1 METVMIT
8 GGTGLIGKALS
19 SALLKAGYHVIILT
33 RDHRPP
39 SIKVNDEVLP
49 PAEPVPALRYVGW
62 DLQKGEIDQDALAQ
76 ADSIIHL
83 AGAGIADKRWTKK
96 RKDEIRNSRVKG
108 GELLSNALKNN
119 PNKVKTIVSA
129 SAIGWYGSDP
139 VIPNPRPFTEEFPP
153 SDDFLGKACAA
164 WEDSLKPIEA
174 LGKRVV
180 RLRTG
185 VVFSKDGGAIP
196 KFLFPLKFGIASI
209 LGSGRQVVS
218 WIHIDDLVRL
228 YIHALKDVSLSGSYN
243 AVAPFPVSNKTLI
256 LHLAKRKKGNF
267 FIPMYVPAFLIKL
280 LYGELSTEVLKSTT
294 VSDRKIKDA
303 GFVFKYPS
311 ITGALEK
318 I

>member
-19 SALLKAGYHVIILT
+19 KALLNAGYHVIILT
-33 RDHRPP
+33 RDHQPL
-39 SIKVNDEVLP
+39 SITGNPEVLP
-49 PAEPVPALRYVGW
+49 SAEMVPALQYAGW
-62 DLQKGEIDQDALAQ
+62 DLRKSEIDHGALAQ
-76 ADSIIHL
+76 ADYIIHL

-96 RKDEIRNSRVKG
+96 RKEVIRNSRVKG
-108 GELLSNALKNN
+108 GELLFNALKNY

-129 SAIGWYGSDP
+129 SAIGWYGPDP
-139 VIPNPRPFTEEFPP
+139 VIPNPRPFTEEFPA
-153 SDDFLGKACAA
+153 SVDFLGKTCAD
-164 WEDSLKPIEA
+164 WEASLKPVEV

-180 RLRTG
+180 WLRTG

-196 KFLFPLKFGIASI
+196 KFLLPLKFGIASI
-209 LGSGRQVVS
+209 LGSGRQVLS

-228 YIHALKDVSLSGSYN
+228 YIHALKDTSLSGSYN

-256 LHLAKRKKGNF
+256 LHLAKHKKGRF
-267 FIPMYVPAFLIKL
+267 FIPLYVPAFFLKL
-280 LYGELSTEVLKSTT
+280 LYGELSIEVLKSTT
-294 VSDRKIKDA
+294 VSDRKIKGT

-318 I
+318 L